1 MNCGGGDTK
10 CMSTAWE
17 LPVRPFAN
25 DGTHETRAMG
35 SHIRGGCFFFR
46 DVCPPQKLFGAT
58 HQGESRSSHTHC
70 AIPFVLAAR
79 LALARPNPQVGEAAR
94 ALQWQCPPDVST
106 VTKIGAAG
114 L

>member
-1 MNCGGGDTK
+1 
-10 CMSTAWE
+10 MSTARE
-17 LPVRPFAN
+17 LPARPLAN
-25 DGTHETRAMG
+25 DGTHETLAVG
-35 SHIRGGCFFFR
+35 SHIRDRHFVFR
-46 DVCPPQKLFGAT
+46 DTCSSQISFGAIR
-58 HQGESRSSHTHC
+58 QGELRPSHMRC

-94 ALQWQCPPDVST
+94 ALRWQCPLDVST